1 VHDCIIHNYG
11 PGLSFAT
18 AHAEVDSRSDVV
30 SVHDML
36 ENAEV
41 EVAKSMSMV
50 LVLHCD
56 PFNADDPTVI
66 SWRRRL
72 ENAVSRI
79 DDRFK
84 IYDFRFTMEDNAP
97 AIRFHLLVSRKDM
110 GKQEEI
116 TRQLE

>member
-1 VHDCIIHNYG
+1 
-11 PGLSFAT
+11 
-18 AHAEVDSRSDVV
+18 
-30 SVHDML
+30 
-36 ENAEV
+36 
-41 EVAKSMSMV
+41 MSMV

-79 DDRFK
+79 DDRYK

-116 TRQLE
+116 TRQLEKVLHRVDPRAVLEISFINAYV

>member
-1 VHDCIIHNYG
+1 
-11 PGLSFAT
+11 
-18 AHAEVDSRSDVV
+18 
-30 SVHDML
+30 ML

-41 EVAKSMSMV
+41 EVAKRMSMV

-56 PFNADDPTVI
+56 PFNVDDPTVI

-84 IYDFRFTMEDNAP
+84 IYDFRFSMEDGFP
-97 AIRFHLLVSRKDM
+97 AIRFHLLVSRNDM
-110 GKQEEI
+110 EKQEEI
-116 TRQLE
+116 TRQLEKVLHRVDSRAVLEISFINAYV